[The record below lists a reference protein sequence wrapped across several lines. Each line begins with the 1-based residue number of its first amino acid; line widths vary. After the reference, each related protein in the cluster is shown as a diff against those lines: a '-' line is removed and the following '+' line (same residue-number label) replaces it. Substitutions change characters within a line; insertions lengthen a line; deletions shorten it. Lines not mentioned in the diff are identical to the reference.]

1 MQSYEYLVCALS
13 DNEFYRVLTC
23 KSAKE
28 ILQIL
33 KVTHEGTIKLKTPS
47 KFTYTPI
54 WTFWMDPNETIENM
68 FTRFTSII
76 NVIKCLG
83 KEYAINQLVN
93 SILRL
98 EA

>member
-33 KVTHEGTIKLKTPS
+33 KVTHEGTIKLKSPS

-54 WTFWMDPNETIENM
+54 
-68 FTRFTSII
+68 
-76 NVIKCLG
+76 
-83 KEYAINQLVN
+83 
-93 SILRL
+93 
-98 EA
+98 